1 MKLNYNNFNLFIYDI
16 YIINMSK
23 ELMDNLHNRNNT
35 LLKNNSSSNVNMRK
49 VIIYL
54 LNKWNFYRIKLYY

>member
-54 LNKWNFYRIKLYY
+54 LIKQMKFFIE

>member
-23 ELMDNLHNRNNT
+23 ELMDNIHNNRNNT

-54 LNKWNFYRIKLYY
+54 LIKQMNFL

>member
-23 ELMDNLHNRNNT
+23 ELMDNIHNRNNT

-54 LNKWNFYRIKLYY
+54 LIKQMKFFIE

>member
-54 LNKWNFYRIKLYY
+54 LIKQMNFL

>member
-49 VIIYL
+49 VIISIY
-54 LNKWNFYRIKLYY
+54 

>member
-1 MKLNYNNFNLFIYDI
+1 MKLNYNNFNLFIYDF

-54 LNKWNFYRIKLYY
+54 LIKQMNFL

>member
-54 LNKWNFYRIKLYY
+54 LNK

>member
-23 ELMDNLHNRNNT
+23 ELMDNIHNRNNT

-54 LNKWNFYRIKLYY
+54 LIKQMNFL